1 MSAFTFF
8 KALEKI
14 AELESTKKKGR
25 IKIPDYFIKLILMN
39 KTKLLRDQLNKKI
52 LKELFVNR
60 HLISKNYNQPKMPN
74 FFLANQKYKSLQKIS
89 RNLENAKSS
98 SPLPKIDQRRSLL
111 NLRYKE
117 TMKINNNDTNSNNIS
132 SRKEKETI
140 NIKTRRSKL
149 LNSNNFSIN
158 NLVNNHSINA
168 NKNNI
173 KTELVIPNK
182 NVKELYCITRR
193 ISHNNKAN
201 PINIVNNNANN
212 ISIIKDINK
221 DNNNTNANN
230 NDNIN
235 ANNPNNNIN
244 NNINNNA
251 NNSDNNNINDNTI
264 NNSNNADN
272 NNTINANNNSVSKN
286 NNNNY
291 NNSESKSIK
300 KNTFHEQLKNKGKA
314 IIPTELTFENPE
326 SNNLRMT
333 FITPIS
339 RSICFN
345 QLEKSNLGDFIM
357 NELCKN
363 NSSKKF
369 SQKIDINNITSKNY
383 FPKVNINFN
392 SEQVNNYRNSER
404 IKEYNYYQL
413 KSDKINYTLKDKD
426 NYKNTNVSSVLEK
439 TNNNDENI
447 DNDLNTNNVNNNTI
461 NEEESIITKKNIIIN
476 IRKHNLKEFQM
487 NMKPVRKFN
496 SSFNNNN
503 IQAFSTRKLKKI
515 TLQNNS
521 SSKSNQMSLIRDFK
535 NRYISPPD
543 FEKKLNKKII
553 LFPLNTNISL
563 NNPNDK
569 FYYFINKM
577 YRNQLIEYMQ
587 HRINW
592 ELIPKINPEDPN
604 PKIINF
610 SWKYLSNRLN
620 FKNYKYE
627 PNKASKK
634 LRMVNLFE
642 RNYEVG
648 NKKNMFINLIN
659 YCDQININ
667 AFNLVP
673 FTMII
678 NNTKDVDYCLEAISD
693 IIAFVNKHKGI
704 NKNIITNKKYN
715 DIFWF
720 DKNFESLKRQYIN
733 IDKNFLSQKN
743 YWILKPTD
751 LYQGK
756 CIEISNSFE
765 EISKK
770 CRNMFK
776 GVEKK
781 FVPEEIIREE
791 DLSDDENNI
800 TTNNNNNVN
809 INLNNINNIN
819 SGKILS
825 TINEEAPENKIN
837 LNINTN
843 NTNINNTTNTNNNLT
858 NLTNTNKKKAY
869 SKMYCS
875 NEIVIQKYL
884 DNPLL
889 YYKRKF
895 DIRCFVLVDSNLNV
909 FFCKEGHLKASS
921 EFYDLSCT
929 NKLIHITNYSLQKKS
944 SKFEQ
949 YEDGNEISYN
959 DFKKFL
965 GEKNIPLDKFDTM
978 LTQMKYLVEISFK
991 SVGKKMLKTNPVL
1004 CFEIFGYDFIIDND
1018 FKPWILE
1025 INNNPGLCISSPV
1038 IQKLVPRMLD
1048 DAFRLTID
1056 KVFDTRYSPDVIDE
1070 DGKYKTKYK
1079 LDGFND
1085 EENVFEF
1092 LCNVN

>member
-244 NNINNNA
+244 NNA

-286 NNNNY
+286 NNNNNY
-291 NNSESKSIK
+291 NSESKSIK
-300 KNTFHEQLKNKGKA
+300 KNTIHEQIKNKSKA

-543 FEKKLNKKII
+543 FEKKL
-553 LFPLNTNISL
+553 
-563 NNPNDK
+563 
-569 FYYFINKM
+569 
-577 YRNQLIEYMQ
+577 
-587 HRINW
+587 
-592 ELIPKINPEDPN
+592 
-604 PKIINF
+604 
-610 SWKYLSNRLN
+610 
-620 FKNYKYE
+620 
-627 PNKASKK
+627 
-634 LRMVNLFE
+634 RMVNLFE

-693 IIAFVNKHKGI
+693 IITFVNKHKGI